1 MSILKWE
8 PLTPEQEQ
16 RVLEAIAAAE
26 LNTSGEI
33 RVHIDKYCK
42 TDPVFKAMN
51 LFSHLKMEKTNFR
64 NGVLLYI
71 AKLENKFAIVGDEGI
86 NKVVPADFWESTKE
100 LMKASFSKGEITEGL
115 EQGVNEI
122 GVQLKEYF
130 PYEDG
135 DINELPDT
143 ISYV

>member
-51 LFSHLKMEKTNFR
+51 LFSHLKMEKTNYR
-64 NGVLLYI
+64 NGVLLYV

-86 NKVVPADFWESTKE
+86 NLS
-100 LMKASFSKGEITEGL
+100 LIH
-115 EQGVNEI
+115 I
-122 GVQLKEYF
+122 
-130 PYEDG
+130 
-135 DINELPDT
+135 
-143 ISYV
+143 

>member
-1 MSILKWE
+1 M
-8 PLTPEQEQ
+8 
-16 RVLEAIAAAE
+16 
-26 LNTSGEI
+26 
-33 RVHIDKYCK
+33 
-42 TDPVFKAMN
+42 
-51 LFSHLKMEKTNFR
+51 
-64 NGVLLYI
+64 
-71 AKLENKFAIVGDEGI
+71 GDEGI

>member
-51 LFSHLKMEKTNFR
+51 LFSHLKMEKTNYR

-143 ISYV
+143 ISYG

>member
-51 LFSHLKMEKTNFR
+51 LFSHLKMEKTNYR

>member
-51 LFSHLKMEKTNFR
+51 LFFHLKMEKTNFR

-143 ISYV
+143 ISYG

>member
-1 MSILKWE
+1 MSIFRWE

-16 RVLEAIAAAE
+16 RVLKAIAAAE

-51 LFSHLKMEKTNFR
+51 LFTHLKMEKTNYR
-64 NGVLLYI
+64 NGVLLYV

-86 NKVVPADFWESTKE
+86 NRVVPADFWESTKE
-100 LMKASFSKGEITEGL
+100 LMKARFSKGEITEGL

-122 GVQLKEYF
+122 GVQLKQYF

-143 ISYV
+143 ISYG

>member
-1 MSILKWE
+1 MSIFKWE
-8 PLTPEQEQ
+8 PLTTEQEQ

-51 LFSHLKMEKTNFR
+51 LFSHLKMEKTNYR

-86 NKVVPADFWESTKE
+86 NKVVTADFWESTKE

-143 ISYV
+143 ISYG